1 MLHHANLPKVVDAK
15 RAVRQLFNALAWRE
29 AMRGRLVLFNDD
41 AVKMRYDRRWS
52 DPHTHVDLADDAL
65 LQKAGHGFAAVP
77 HMIMAANLEM
87 LKKSAGRAA

>member
-1 MLHHANLPKVVDAK
+1 MRLHGVKTQ
-15 RAVRQLFNALAWRE
+15 RS